1 MGQLIKRMIPGDSAR
16 LELDELYTIISL
28 QSVCDDLE
36 PTVTLRSSLDDRSVE
51 IPEGESFR
59 THLKGEPIEVKF
71 AKLDRETRKASLVFK
86 ADNKVLFEFRRG
98 KGGGRV

>member
-16 LELDELYTIISL
+16 CELNGLYTILSL
-28 QSVCDDLE
+28 QGIDDDL
-36 PTVTLRSSLDDRSVE
+36 PPKVVIRSSLDDRSVE

-71 AKLDRETRKASLVFK
+71 ARLDRQTRKASLVFK
-86 ADNKVLFEFRRG
+86 ADNKVLFELRRG